1 MGLYTLSQ
9 LQHPHLTFSPTGP
22 SRAFFNIGTGGGGK
36 CPPFLNFAPPPSR
49 SVFDPIKLSLFWN
62 SCQCND
68 KVGYYP
74 WNLCERIKFWKRI
87 LRNRV
92 LITKQSTISRR
103 FFQKKDRLDSRPT
116 LETYQNREFV
126 AKFFEIVLL
135 WLIIQKQVSYKQI
148 CVDLVSRRC
157 ERCQWKG
164 VVQHSPDIGSLF
176 VIWPPPPVKIC

>member
-1 MGLYTLSQ
+1 MIALDLLLSNVSIVENAKYLGVIVDKFLSWDKQISAVMKKVSRGLAQPFLTLE
-9 LQHPHLTFSPTGP
+9 L
-22 SRAFFNIGTGGGGK
+22 GGK
-36 CPPFLNFAPPPSR
+36 CPPIPQLCPPSH

-92 LITKQSTISRR
+92 LITKIMSILRDPR
-103 FFQKKDRLDSRPT
+103 PAIGRYFQKKDRRDSRPT

-126 AKFFEIVLL
+126 AKFFWDCFIVTDYP
-135 WLIIQKQVSYKQI
+135 KTS
-148 CVDLVSRRC
+148 
-157 ERCQWKG
+157 
-164 VVQHSPDIGSLF
+164 
-176 VIWPPPPVKIC
+176 

>member
-1 MGLYTLSQ
+1 MHSYIPFSQRKLYVFIGLCKFHIWYNA
-9 LQHPHLTFSPTGP
+9 HLCYHVHNFITQIYSYPILLIF
-22 SRAFFNIGTGGGGK
+22 RAFFNIGTGGGN
-36 CPPFLNFAPPPSR
+36 PPPPPSH

-92 LITKQSTISRR
+92 LITKIMSILGDLMPAIGR
-103 FFQKKDRLDSRPT
+103 FFQKKDRRDSRPT

-126 AKFFEIVLL
+126 AKFFWDCFIVTDYP
-135 WLIIQKQVSYKQI
+135 KTS
-148 CVDLVSRRC
+148 
-157 ERCQWKG
+157 
-164 VVQHSPDIGSLF
+164 
-176 VIWPPPPVKIC
+176 